1 MPPKRQPLKRKSVT
15 DWVASDAEKLMSGVE
30 RELIKILDADT
41 QSVELRGY
49 WPDHPFSCEVVVP
62 GPKGHFDYIRNIV
75 GRLEPL
81 GFAFG
86 QFPYRLKSPGQPQ
99 VCLEAQ
105 IRRRQMKETIDL
117 TAEQRVSTEHNR
129 CRALEI
135 RAQRDALSEGIETE
149 GF

>member
-1 MPPKRQPLKRKSVT
+1 
-15 DWVASDAEKLMSGVE
+15 MSGVE

-86 QFPYRLKSPGQPQ
+86 QFP
-99 VCLEAQ
+99 
-105 IRRRQMKETIDL
+105 T
-117 TAEQRVSTEHNR
+117 
-129 CRALEI
+129 
-135 RAQRDALSEGIETE
+135 ALSPRANPRCAWRPRSGAVR
-149 GF
+149 